1 MSTAPVTGTALIAKP
16 RQERPTT
23 PLFARPRF
31 LQVVS
36 VIAGLAVWQLVG
48 AYVVTNPLYFVP
60 LSDALRVIW
69 DMAGTGELWH
79 HTSTTAVEFT
89 VGFSLAAVAGIAFG
103 LVNGTSRIART
114 ITDPWVSAL
123 YATPLVAL
131 MPLYLIIFGIGMTGK
146 AALVVTVA
154 IFPVMINTTV
164 GVLSTDAALIDVGR
178 AYGAGRWESFHKIYL
193 PAALPHIVS
202 GLRLGVGRALTGVVV
217 GEFFFANAGLGFL
230 IARSGQSF
238 DTPTLFAAIIVLTVA
253 AVVMTS
259 VLRAAESWL
268 APYREAA

>member
-1 MSTAPVTGTALIAKP
+1 MSTAPVAARAPSTK
-16 RQERPTT
+16 RRPIGS
-23 PLFARPRF
+23 PLPWLVRPRV
-31 LQVVS
+31 LRVASVV
-36 VIAGLAVWQLVG
+36 AGLAIWQLIG
-48 AYVVTNPLYFVP
+48 EYVVTNPLYFVP
-60 LSDALRVIW
+60 LSDALSVIW
-69 DMAGTGELWH
+69 DMAGTGELWR
-79 HTSTTAVEFT
+79 HTSTTAVEFI
-89 VGFSLAAVAGIAFG
+89 VGFSVAAVAGIAFG
-103 LVNGTSRIART
+103 LINGTNRIART

-154 IFPVMINTTV
+154 IFPVMINTSV
-164 GVLSTDAALIDVGR
+164 GVLSTDASLIDVGR

-259 VLRAAESWL
+259 ALRAAERWL